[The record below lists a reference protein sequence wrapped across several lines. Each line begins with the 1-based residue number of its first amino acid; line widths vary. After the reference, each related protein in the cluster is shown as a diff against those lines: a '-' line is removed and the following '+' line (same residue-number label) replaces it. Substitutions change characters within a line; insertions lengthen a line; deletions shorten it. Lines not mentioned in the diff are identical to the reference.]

1 MLRKLKSILFSI
13 LTRTNNFLLGTGIG
27 KIPGLLVVYDR
38 LFPLFWTEE
47 TILDVQGSKMYL
59 NVRDKDPNM
68 RKTFRAYAL
77 NRIHEESTTELFE
90 KVVKDGDV
98 VVDLGANIGYFTLL
112 AAKLVGK
119 NGEVYSFEPEPRNF
133 SFLKK
138 NIELNDY
145 RQVVANQKA
154 IAEGPGTVKLYICHY
169 DTGHH
174 TINQY
179 GGIKAY
185 RPDFTE
191 DKKEFV
197 EIEKLALDDF
207 LKDKKQPV
215 DVIKMD
221 VEGAE
226 MLALS
231 GMDRILREGKNLKMF
246 IEFFPLL
253 IKEMGG
259 SPEEFARRLLEEYHF
274 SMFVIGEDYSM
285 HDYVT
290 NKKYLKIN
298 SVDELMNLCKGETD
312 HVNLFLRK
320 GGANDDEK
328 LV

>member
-1 MLRKLKSILFSI
+1 MHKVKSILFSA
-13 LTRTNNFLLGTGIG
+13 LTRAYKFLSGTGIG
-27 KIPGLLVVYDR
+27 KIPGMFAVYDLLIR
-38 LFPLFWTEE
+38 LFWPEG
-47 TILDVQGSKMYL
+47 TILEVQGSKMYL
-59 NVRDKDPNM
+59 DVRDKDPSM
-68 RKTFRAYAL
+68 RKTFQAYAL
-77 NRIHEESTTELFE
+77 NRIHEESTTELFK
-90 KVVKDGDV
+90 KVVKGEDV

-112 AAKLVGK
+112 AAKLVDTNGK
-119 NGEVYSFEPEPRNF
+119 VYSFEPEPRNF

-145 RQVVANQKA
+145 RQVIATQKA
-154 IAEGPGTVKLYICHY
+154 VAEGPGTVKLYICHY

-179 GGIKAY
+179 EGIKAY

-191 DKKEFV
+191 DRKEFV
-197 EIEKLALDDF
+197 EIEKVALDDF
-207 LKDKKQPV
+207 LKDEKQPV

-231 GMDRILREGKNLKMF
+231 GMDRILRESKNLKMF
-246 IEFFPLL
+246 VEFFPLL

-298 SVDELMNLCKGETD
+298 SVDELMNFCKGETD
-312 HVNLFLRK
+312 HVNLFIKK
-320 GGANDDEK
+320 GGNDEE
-328 LV
+328 LL